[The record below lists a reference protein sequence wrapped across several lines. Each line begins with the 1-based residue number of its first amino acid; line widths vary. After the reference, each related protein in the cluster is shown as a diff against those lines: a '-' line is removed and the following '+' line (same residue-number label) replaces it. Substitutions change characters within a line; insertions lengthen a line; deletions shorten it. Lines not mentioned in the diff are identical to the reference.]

1 MNKKEKLL
9 KIFSNNKPFHFS
21 LDYYG
26 LLLCAV
32 VCIIYFVRK
41 SISKIIDFK
50 KKSRTYT
57 VNTSNQNNPRNY
69 NVALYN
75 PELQTIGMTYLG
87 MVVSCVITSSG
98 IYVWYFSKDKTPMWS
113 ELERPISRY
122 FLIPGSGKLR
132 FQNFSEPGNP
142 GSEKLLLKTS
152 IFVWLDI

>member
-9 KIFSNNKPFHFS
+9 KIFSNNKLFHFS

-98 IYVWYFSKDKTPMWS
+98 IYVWYFSKDKSPMWS
-113 ELERPISRY
+113 EFEY
-122 FLIPGSGKLR
+122 FLMDFTIHIATTVVIPFVLYCKNPKLR
-132 FQNFSEPGNP
+132 KYVFSLY
-142 GSEKLLLKTS
+142 SDMFSFK
-152 IFVWLDI
+152 